1 VKIRAPAKI
10 NVRLRVVGKRKD
22 GYHLLDTIIV
32 PVSLYD
38 DVDIRRLKTLHE
50 KGHHQSPRI
59 EVTCGHP
66 SVPSGERNLVYRAA
80 RAFLQ
85 TQGLDA
91 RLRIRIRKRI
101 PVGAGLGGGSS
112 DAAATLLGLNQLF
125 KVGLSNRSLQKLAI
139 GIGADV
145 PFFLARS
152 PARVRG
158 IGERLTL
165 LRRFP
170 RFWLIILYPGFEVST
185 AWVYANYRA
194 TLTKPGVNTS
204 MFSSLRSCKKIA
216 AMMVNDL
223 EAVTMRRYPV
233 IGLLKEELARHGAVG
248 VLMSGSGSSV
258 FGLFDNKRK
267 AQRAFR
273 RLRKKGGPQAFL
285 ARVLG

>member
-38 DVDIRRLKTLHE
+38 DVEIRRLKALDE
-50 KGHHQSPRI
+50 KGHRQGSRI
-59 EVTCGHP
+59 EVTCDHP
-66 SVPSGERNLVYRAA
+66 SVPSGDKNLVYRAA
-80 RAFLQ
+80 RAFVQ
-85 TQGLDA
+85 TQGLEA
-91 RLRIRIRKRI
+91 RLRIGIRKRI

-125 KVGLSNRSLQKLAI
+125 KLGLSNRSLQKLAI
-139 GIGADV
+139 GVGADV

-158 IGERLTL
+158 IGERLTVL
-165 LRRFP
+165 QRFP
-170 RFWLIILYPGFEVST
+170 RLWLIILYPGFEVST
-185 AWVYANYRA
+185 KWVYANYRP
-194 TLTKPGVNTS
+194 TLTMRGLNTS
-204 MFSSLRSCKKIA
+204 IISSLRSCKKIA

-285 ARVLG
+285 ARILG